1 MPPVSELDRKEIAVQ
16 LLSMDVDEDYL
27 SPQREVVPSTL
38 ALAAAPEIPFPDE
51 LQPMP
56 QVLEEEPSPDDPL
69 PKADVAVITWTVA
82 EHRALADVLT
92 PGYPAKSWY
101 RYTRNY
107 DAYKPKIR
115 SGAPAD
121 KGHRLGTY
129 FRTKVGDKTVLCFKS
144 ELHLHQDSIEDPNK
158 PGTAT
163 LPVKDLFHQMIKEV
177 QPKWFLTAGTAG
189 GTYGDHCLGD
199 VTVTRAAKFRLNEE
213 FRNEP
218 FAGHIYR
225 SEWEIPTTRFD
236 ECLGIMKGFSR
247 NLVEP
252 AFAPPTKR
260 YQFAGGPIPP
270 PSNTPHI
277 RMEGTGGIP
286 EFHPILTTDSF
297 EFGTSANHLEKEGI
311 AVEMGDAVLGMVAD
325 ELGDAAPKWGVI
337 RNLSDPQINGD
348 LPSQPRLINMQTH
361 WAVWYYE
368 TYGYW
373 TSLMG
378 GLVTWAVIAGL

>member
-1 MPPVSELDRKEIAVQ
+1 MPPISELDRRQLAVQ
-16 LLSMDVDEDYL
+16 LLSMDADEDYL
-27 SPQREVVPSTL
+27 SPQREIVPPAL
-38 ALAAAPEIPFPDE
+38 ALAAAPELPFPDE
-51 LQPMP
+51 LQPVP
-56 QVLEEEPSPDDPL
+56 QPPEEEPGPNDAL
-69 PKADVAVITWTVA
+69 PNADVAVITWTVA

-92 PGYPAKSWY
+92 PGYPSRSWY
-101 RYTRNY
+101 RYARCY

-121 KGHRLGTY
+121 KGRRLGTY
-129 FRTKVGDKTVLCFKS
+129 FLTKIAGRSVLCFKS
-144 ELHLHQDSIEDPNK
+144 ELHLNQDSIENPRK

-163 LPVKDLFHQMIKEV
+163 LPVRDLFHQIIKEV

-189 GTYGDHCLGD
+189 GTYGNHCLGD
-199 VTVTRAAKFRLNEE
+199 VTLTRAAKFRLNDE

-218 FAGHIYR
+218 FAGHTYR
-225 SEWEIPTTRFD
+225 SEWDIPTTHF
-236 ECLGIMKGFSR
+236 ETCLDMMNRYSK
-247 NLVEP
+247 NLSEP

-260 YQFAGGPIPP
+260 YRFQTDPIPP
-270 PSNTPHI
+270 PKNTPHI
-277 RMEGTGGIP
+277 HMDGSDGIP
-286 EFHPILTTDSF
+286 AFHPILTTDFF
-297 EFGTSANHLEKEGI
+297 EFGTSENHLDGEGI
-311 AVEMGDAVLGMVAD
+311 AVEMGDAVLGLVAD

-337 RNLSDPQINGD
+337 RNLSDPVINAD
-348 LPSQPRLINMQTH
+348 LPDTPRALNMQAH